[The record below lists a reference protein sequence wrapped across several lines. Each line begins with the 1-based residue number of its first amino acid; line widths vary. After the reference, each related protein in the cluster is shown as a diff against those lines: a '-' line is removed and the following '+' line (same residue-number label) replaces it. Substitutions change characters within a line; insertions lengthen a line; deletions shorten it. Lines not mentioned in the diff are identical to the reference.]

1 MKPIGKFHLAY
12 TDDNRQTVS
21 RLIETYQSIVGKNNV
36 YTEFR
41 EPLTNAN
48 KHTYYI
54 RVITLTSRKLSV
66 ANAMYLAGSKGILN
80 DFIST
85 NYRETHRES
94 LPIRYRKTWQSALRR
109 ISVVVVGKA
118 NDHKKGKH

>member
-1 MKPIGKFHLAY
+1 MKPVGKFHIAY

-21 RLIETYQSIVGKNNV
+21 QLIETYQSIVGKKNV
-36 YTEFR
+36 HSEFL
-41 EPLTNAN
+41 EPLVRPN
-48 KHTYYI
+48 KPTHYI

-66 ANAMYLAGSKGILN
+66 PNAMHIAGSKSIHN

-94 LPIRYRKTWQSALRR
+94 LPIRYRRKWNSLVRT
-109 ISVVVVGKA
+109 ISVVIVGIT
-118 NDHKKGKH
+118 NPKKGKH